1 MSWQISIEL
10 ANQRIE
16 ELCREADRAR
26 MARVARRS
34 QSRRSRSRMRR
45 LLRRPIGAAGWVNT
59 VVGVIIGPPWHATN
73 GSRVS
78 R

>member
-1 MSWQISIEL
+1 
-10 ANQRIE
+10 
-16 ELCREADRAR
+16 
-26 MARVARRS
+26 
-34 QSRRSRSRMRR
+34 MRR

-59 VVGVIIGPPWHATN
+59 VVGAIIGPPWHATN

>member
-16 ELCREADRAR
+16 ELCRDADRAR
-26 MARVARRS
+26 MARVAR
-34 QSRRSRSRMRR
+34 QSRSRRGRTRMRR
-45 LLRRPIGAAGWVNT
+45 LLGRPIGVAGSVNS
-59 VVGVIIGPPWHATN
+59 VVGAINPPWHATI